1 MGFLVFIMFIVVIVA
16 LTKKSIKRDEERI
29 SARIR
34 EEREEEIKREKEA
47 ERLRE
52 QQRLEE
58 ERLQQQQRLE
68 DAGLSESCLQFAQR
82 MKEHPMIVEEGQ
94 KLLQEA
100 ILMLQKELKDALTN
114 ESSVYFSFSVSSWGA
129 HCNPPGSYAFNFA
142 SHGISLLESSEGMP
156 VWAKTAGIAWALWR
170 QIKEPLQNAVPALTI
185 QSVDWSYDE
194 YKNTMGSGTLRMKG
208 VLKQDRFMKL

>member
-1 MGFLVFIMFIVVIVA
+1 MGVLVIIAFFVAIVA
-16 LTKKSIKRDEERI
+16 LMTKSVNRRKEEQE
-29 SARIR
+29 AAWTR

-47 ERLRE
+47 KRLRE
-52 QQRLEE
+52 
-58 ERLQQQQRLE
+58 QQRLE

-156 VWAKTAGIAWALWR
+156 VWAKTAGIGWALWR
-170 QIKEPLQNAVPALTI
+170 QINEPLLNAVPALSL
-185 QSVDWSYDE
+185 QSVDWSYDG
-194 YKNTMGSGTLRMKG
+194 YKTLGSGTLRMEG

>member
-1 MGFLVFIMFIVVIVA
+1 MGFLVFIVFIVVIVA
-16 LTKKSIKRDEERI
+16 MARRYAKLDNERI

-34 EEREEEIKREKEA
+34 AEREEEIKREKK
-47 ERLRE
+47 
-52 QQRLEE
+52 E
-58 ERLQQQQRLE
+58 ERLQQQRKE

-156 VWAKTAGIAWALWR
+156 VRAKTAGIGWALWR
-170 QIKEPLQNAVPALTI
+170 QINEPLQNAVPALTI
-185 QSVDWSYDE
+185 QNVEWHYAPSFVE
-194 YKNTMGSGTLRMKG
+194 YRLRDDGTLQMKG

>member
-1 MGFLVFIMFIVVIVA
+1 MGVLVFIVFIVVIVA
-16 LTKKSIKRDEERI
+16 LAIKSIKRQEAAAQE
-29 SARIR
+29 AAWA
-34 EEREEEIKREKEA
+34 EEIKQKKEA
-47 ERLRE
+47 ERLLE

-114 ESSVYFSFSVSSWGA
+114 ESSVSFSFSVSSWGA
-129 HCNPPGSYAFNFA
+129 HCDSPGRYTFSFA

-156 VWAKTAGIAWALWR
+156 VWAKTAGIGWALWR

-208 VLKQDRFMKL
+208 VLKQDRFLEI

>member
-1 MGFLVFIMFIVVIVA
+1 MGVLVFIVFIVVIVA
-16 LTKKSIKRDEERI
+16 MARRYAKLDNERI
-29 SARIR
+29 AARIKA
-34 EEREEEIKREKEA
+34 EREEEIKREKK
-47 ERLRE
+47 
-52 QQRLEE
+52 E
-58 ERLQQQQRLE
+58 ERLQQQRKE

-114 ESSVYFSFSVSSWGA
+114 ESSVSFSFSVSSWGA
-129 HCNPPGSYAFNFA
+129 HCDSPGRYTFSFA

-156 VWAKTAGIAWALWR
+156 VWAKTAGIGWALWR

-208 VLKQDRFMKL
+208 VLKQDRFLEI

>member
-1 MGFLVFIMFIVVIVA
+1 MGVLVIIAFFVAIVA
-16 LTKKSIKRDEERI
+16 LMTKSVNRRKEEQE
-29 SARIR
+29 AAWLR

-47 ERLRE
+47 K
-52 QQRLEE
+52 
-58 ERLQQQQRLE
+58 RLQQQQQLE

-142 SHGISLLESSEGMP
+142 SHGISLLESSEGIP

-170 QIKEPLQNAVPALTI
+170 QIKEPLQNAVSALTI

>member
-1 MGFLVFIMFIVVIVA
+1 MGVLVCIAVVAAIVA
-16 LTKKSIKRDEERI
+16 LAIKSIKRQEAAAQE
-29 SARIR
+29 AAWA
-34 EEREEEIKREKEA
+34 EEIEQKKEA
-47 ERLRE
+47 ERLRQ

-68 DAGLSESCLQFAQR
+68 DAGLSKNCLQFAQR

-100 ILMLQKELKDALTN
+100 VSMLQRKLNDAVRN
-114 ESSVYFSFSVSSWGA
+114 ETDVYFSFSVDALGVRCDS
-129 HCNPPGSYAFNFA
+129 PGSYAFTFA

-170 QIKEPLQNAVPALTI
+170 QINEPLLNAVPALTI

-208 VLKQDRFMKL
+208 VLKQDRFLEI

>member
-1 MGFLVFIMFIVVIVA
+1 MGVLVIIAFFVAIVA
-16 LTKKSIKRDEERI
+16 LMTKSVNRRKEEQE
-29 SARIR
+29 AAWIR
-34 EEREEEIKREKEA
+34 EEREEEIRREKV
-47 ERLRE
+47 RQ

-68 DAGLSESCLQFAQR
+68 DAGLSKNCLQFAQR

-94 KLLQEA
+94 KLLQEE
-100 ILMLQKELKDALTN
+100 ILMLQKELNDALTN
-114 ESSVYFSFSVSSWGA
+114 ESSVSFSFSVSSWGV
-129 HCNPPGSYAFNFA
+129 HCDSPCRYTFSFA

-156 VWAKTAGIAWALWR
+156 VWAKTAGIGWALWR

>member
-1 MGFLVFIMFIVVIVA
+1 MGVLVCIAVVAAIVA
-16 LTKKSIKRDEERI
+16 LAIKSIKRQEAAAQE
-29 SARIR
+29 AAWA
-34 EEREEEIKREKEA
+34 EEIEQKKEA
-47 ERLRE
+47 ERLRQ

-68 DAGLSESCLQFAQR
+68 DAGLSKNCLQFAQR

-170 QIKEPLQNAVPALTI
+170 QINEPLLNAVPALSL
-185 QSVDWSYDE
+185 QSVDWSYDG
-194 YKNTMGSGTLRMKG
+194 YKTLGSGTLRMEG

>member
-1 MGFLVFIMFIVVIVA
+1 MGVLVIIAFFVAIVA
-16 LTKKSIKRDEERI
+16 LMTKSVNRRKEEQE
-29 SARIR
+29 AAWIR
-34 EEREEEIKREKEA
+34 EEREEEIRQEKV
-47 ERLRE
+47 R
-52 QQRLEE
+52 
-58 ERLQQQQRLE
+58 QQQRLE

-156 VWAKTAGIAWALWR
+156 VRAKTAGIGWALWR
-170 QIKEPLQNAVPALTI
+170 QINEPLQNAVPALTI
-185 QSVDWSYDE
+185 QNVEWHYAPSFVE
-194 YKNTMGSGTLRMKG
+194 YRLRDDGTLQMKG

>member
-1 MGFLVFIMFIVVIVA
+1 MGVFVCIAVVAAIVA
-16 LTKKSIKRDEERI
+16 LAIKSIKRQEAAAQE
-29 SARIR
+29 AAWA
-34 EEREEEIKREKEA
+34 EEIEQKKEA
-47 ERLRE
+47 ERLRQ

-68 DAGLSESCLQFAQR
+68 DAGLSENCLQFAQR

-170 QIKEPLQNAVPALTI
+170 QINEPLLNAVPALSL
-185 QSVDWSYDE
+185 QSVDWSYDG
-194 YKNTMGSGTLRMKG
+194 YKTLGSGTLRMEG

>member
-1 MGFLVFIMFIVVIVA
+1 MGVLVCIAVVAAIVA
-16 LTKKSIKRDEERI
+16 LAIKSIKRQEAAAQE
-29 SARIR
+29 AAWA
-34 EEREEEIKREKEA
+34 EEIEQKKEA

-52 QQRLEE
+52 
-58 ERLQQQQRLE
+58 QQRLE

-114 ESSVYFSFSVSSWGA
+114 KSSVYFSFSVSSWGA
-129 HCNPPGSYAFNFA
+129 HCNPPGSYAFTFA

-156 VWAKTAGIAWALWR
+156 VWAKTAGIGWALWR
-170 QIKEPLQNAVPALTI
+170 QIKEPLLNAVPALTI
-185 QSVDWSYDE
+185 QSVDWSYGE
-194 YKNTMGSGTLRMKG
+194 YKNTMGNGTLRMEG

>member
-1 MGFLVFIMFIVVIVA
+1 MGVLVCIAVVAAIVA
-16 LTKKSIKRDEERI
+16 LAIKSIKRQEAAAQE
-29 SARIR
+29 AAWA
-34 EEREEEIKREKEA
+34 EEIEQKKEA

-129 HCNPPGSYAFNFA
+129 HCNSPGSYAFTFA

-156 VWAKTAGIAWALWR
+156 VWAKTAGIGWALWR
-170 QIKEPLQNAVPALTI
+170 QINEPLLNAVPALSL
-185 QSVDWSYDE
+185 QSVDWSYDG
-194 YKNTMGSGTLRMKG
+194 YKTLGSGTLRMEG

>member
-1 MGFLVFIMFIVVIVA
+1 MGVLVIIAFFVAIVA
-16 LTKKSIKRDEERI
+16 LMTKSVNRRKEEQE
-29 SARIR
+29 AAWIR

-52 QQRLEE
+52 QQRLE
-58 ERLQQQQRLE
+58 

-82 MKEHPMIVEEGQ
+82 MKAHPMIVEEGQ

-129 HCNPPGSYAFNFA
+129 HCNPPGSYAFTFA

-156 VWAKTAGIAWALWR
+156 VWAKTAGIGWALWR
-170 QIKEPLQNAVPALTI
+170 QIKEPLLNAVPALTI
-185 QSVDWSYDE
+185 QSVDWSYGE
-194 YKNTMGSGTLRMKG
+194 YKNTMGNGTLRMEG

>member
-1 MGFLVFIMFIVVIVA
+1 MGVLVCIAVVAAIVA
-16 LTKKSIKRDEERI
+16 LAIKSIKRQEAAAQE
-29 SARIR
+29 AAWA
-34 EEREEEIKREKEA
+34 EEIEQKKEA
-47 ERLRE
+47 ERLRQ

-170 QIKEPLQNAVPALTI
+170 QINEPLLNAVPALSL
-185 QSVDWSYDE
+185 QSVDWSYDG
-194 YKNTMGSGTLRMKG
+194 YKTLGSGTLRMEG

>member
-1 MGFLVFIMFIVVIVA
+1 MGVFVCIMVIAVIVA
-16 LTKKSIKRDEERI
+16 LAIKSIKRQEAAAQE
-29 SARIR
+29 AAWA
-34 EEREEEIKREKEA
+34 EEIEQKKEA
-47 ERLRE
+47 ERLRQ

-68 DAGLSESCLQFAQR
+68 DAGLSKNCLQFAQR

-170 QIKEPLQNAVPALTI
+170 QINEPLLNAVPALSL
-185 QSVDWSYDE
+185 QSVDWSYDR
-194 YKNTMGSGTLRMKG
+194 YKTLGSGTLRMKG

>member
-1 MGFLVFIMFIVVIVA
+1 MGVLVIIAFFVAIVA
-16 LTKKSIKRDEERI
+16 LMTKSVNRRKEEQE
-29 SARIR
+29 AAWIR
-34 EEREEEIKREKEA
+34 EEREEEIRREKEA
-47 ERLRE
+47 K
-52 QQRLEE
+52 
-58 ERLQQQQRLE
+58 RLQQQQQLE

-170 QIKEPLQNAVPALTI
+170 QINEPLLNAVPALSL

>member
-1 MGFLVFIMFIVVIVA
+1 MGVLVCIAVVAAIVA
-16 LTKKSIKRDEERI
+16 LAIKSIKRQEAAAQE
-29 SARIR
+29 AAWA
-34 EEREEEIKREKEA
+34 EEIEQKKEA

-129 HCNPPGSYAFNFA
+129 HCNSPGSYAFTFA

-170 QIKEPLQNAVPALTI
+170 QIKEPLLNAVPALSL
-185 QSVDWSYDE
+185 QSVDWSYDG
-194 YKNTMGSGTLRMKG
+194 YKTLGSGTLQMKG

>member
-29 SARIR
+29 SAQIR

-52 QQRLEE
+52 
-58 ERLQQQQRLE
+58 QQRLE

-82 MKEHPMIVEEGQ
+82 MKEHPMIVEEGE
-94 KLLQEA
+94 KLLMEA
-100 ILMLQKELKDALTN
+100 ILMLQKELNDALTN
-114 ESSVYFSFSVSSWGA
+114 ESSVSFSFSVSSWGA
-129 HCNPPGSYAFNFA
+129 HCNPPGSYAFKFA
-142 SHGISLLESSEGMP
+142 SHEVSLLESSEGMP
-156 VWAKTAGIAWALWR
+156 VWAKTAGIGWALWR
-170 QIKEPLQNAVPALTI
+170 QINEPLQNAVPALTI

>member
-1 MGFLVFIMFIVVIVA
+1 MGVLVIIAFFVAIVA
-16 LTKKSIKRDEERI
+16 LMTKSVNRRKEEQE
-29 SARIR
+29 AAWIR

-47 ERLRE
+47 ERLRG
-52 QQRLEE
+52 
-58 ERLQQQQRLE
+58 QQRLE
-68 DAGLSESCLQFAQR
+68 DAGLSKSCLQFAQR

-114 ESSVYFSFSVSSWGA
+114 ESSVSFSFSVSSWGA
-129 HCNPPGSYAFNFA
+129 HCDSPGSYTFSFA

-194 YKNTMGSGTLRMKG
+194 YKNTMGSGTLRMEG

>member
-1 MGFLVFIMFIVVIVA
+1 MGVLVILAAIIAIVA
-16 LTKKSIKRDEERI
+16 LAIKSIKRQEAAAQE
-29 SARIR
+29 AAWA
-34 EEREEEIKREKEA
+34 EEIEQKKEA
-47 ERLRE
+47 ERLRQ

-170 QIKEPLQNAVPALTI
+170 QIKEPLLNAVPALTI

>member
-1 MGFLVFIMFIVVIVA
+1 MGVLVIIAFFVAIVA
-16 LTKKSIKRDEERI
+16 LMTKSVNRRKEEQE
-29 SARIR
+29 AAWIR
-34 EEREEEIKREKEA
+34 EEREEEIRREKV
-47 ERLRE
+47 RQ

-68 DAGLSESCLQFAQR
+68 DAGLSKNCLQFAQR

-129 HCNPPGSYAFNFA
+129 HCNSPGSYAFTFA

-170 QIKEPLQNAVPALTI
+170 QINEPLLNAVPALTI

-194 YKNTMGSGTLRMKG
+194 YKNTMGSGTLRMEG